1 MHIDTQITYKRS
13 YRVKKIDQLG
23 VINFS
28 GATLTHLSSHLSFLS
43 LFKTGSTTK
52 AVNSPSMAL
61 KS

>member
-1 MHIDTQITYKRS
+1 MHIDTQITYQRS
-13 YRVKKIDQLG
+13 YRVQKIDQLG

-28 GATLTHLSSHLSFLS
+28 GATLTHLSSHLS
-43 LFKTGSTTK
+43 LFKTGSITK